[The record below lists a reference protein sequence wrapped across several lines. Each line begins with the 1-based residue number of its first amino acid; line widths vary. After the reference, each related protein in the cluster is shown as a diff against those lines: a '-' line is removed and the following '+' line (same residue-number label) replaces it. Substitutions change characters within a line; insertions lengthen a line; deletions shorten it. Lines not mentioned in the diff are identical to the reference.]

1 MLTNDDR
8 DFFEQLNKN
17 LAAQVSAALSKGG
30 GGSQA
35 LKDNTEA
42 TEKQTATEVR
52 LIAAQTA
59 AVKAFSYFAGVF
71 KGIQGESRS
80 LGDVLGRAAIATNR
94 QQLLGIQLAN
104 KQAPLAN
111 AIPAITN
118 EFQKFGISLPRA
130 AETINSA
137 IKANIKDT
145 SQSTQKFL
153 AASIGLG
160 GGLANTNK
168 FLATQTNVLGTS
180 TESSIALGEN
190 IMAMASANG
199 LLVDAL
205 YDAVDAFKET
215 TRRQQSLL
223 GPEAAAEVQRLVAG
237 FEALAPGAGTG
248 ELIRALMSPEAIRTL
263 PATASVLGISA
274 PTDLRDPSQIRQFV
288 LAAIPA
294 LAEFQQSQIAG
305 VDPLAGFQISEN
317 LTNAFNQAFNLSN
330 LQRANVL
337 ATAAGGDLATALNA
351 AVITSEEME
360 AKQRAATGVS
370 EDASMALQNF
380 SLALATTQSNFNAL
394 DTVNEKVRNSA
405 LMSAEKILEGGGVY
419 LDTAA
424 KIEAAFSRLGIS
436 LEDTIKTL
444 GVFIVGMKGAQF
456 AKMAR
461 GWLTGAGKA
470 AQAAGGASTAASAAT
485 MSKEALSKAVKGLD
499 DAALAKAG
507 LARNSAGRVVDVA
520 SKKFPT
526 NKAIIEAVEQSS
538 LKGASK
544 LATAS
549 RFLGRAAPV
558 FGGATDAFLEYQDS
572 GDVSRA
578 ATVGLASTGGA
589 LAGAKA
595 GAALGAFA
603 GPPGILIGGLLGA
616 VGGGILGEIA
626 GRETHDLV
634 EDLMTDPAVLNAR
647 EEARLEYERSTEE
660 EREARWEERQQQR
673 HEEHMTYLRTLIE
686 GGINI
691 TPPPSNEAYRVE
703 GFGNPY
709 DYMGTE
715 AAGGN

>member
-30 GGSQA
+30 GGGQA

-42 TEKQTATEVR
+42 TEEQTKTGVR
-52 LIAAQTA
+52 VAAAMTA
-59 AVKAFSYFAGVF
+59 GAKAFSYFAGVF

-111 AIPAITN
+111 ALPAITN
-118 EFQKFGISLPRA
+118 EFQKFGISLPKA
-130 AETINSA
+130 AETISSA

-237 FEALAPGAGTG
+237 FEALAPGAGMG
-248 ELIRALMSPEAIRTL
+248 ELVRALTSPEAIRTL

-380 SLALATTQSNFNAL
+380 SLALATTQSNFNTL

-405 LMSAEKILEGGGVY
+405 LMSAEKILEGGGIY

-436 LEDTIKTL
+436 LEETIKTL

-456 AKMAR
+456 AKMVK
-461 GWLTGAGKA
+461 GWLPGAGKA
-470 AQAAGGASTAASAAT
+470 AQAATGASTAAT
-485 MSKEALSKAVKGLD
+485 MSKEALSQAVKGLD

-507 LARNSAGRVVDVA
+507 LARNSAGRVIDVA

-544 LATAS
+544 LATAT
-549 RFLGRAAPV
+549 RVLGRFAVPL
-558 FGGATDAFLEYQDS
+558 GGAVEAYSEFKES

-578 ATVGLASTGGA
+578 ASVGLTSAGGT

-603 GPPGILIGGLLGA
+603 GPAGVLIGGLVGA
-616 VGGGILGEIA
+616 IGGGILGA
-626 GRETHDLV
+626 TVGREGHDLV
-634 EDLMTDPAVLNAR
+634 EDLMTDPEVLNAR
-647 EEARLEYERSTEE
+647 EEARLEWERSTQE
-660 EREARWEERQQQR
+660 ERDARWEERQQQR

-709 DYMGTE
+709 DYMGT
-715 AAGGN
+715 ASAGGN